1 MKETAMPFYPS
12 WAVYIDDAA
21 KGKATEPMSKV
32 DAKWAIEDISEM
44 ATDRREALMKVEA
57 QERSPEE
64 VRRMAADIITEH
76 IQVESHSPHGVA
88 NPCACG
94 WGVWGA
100 MHSDHVVAKLVEAG
114 LLP

>member
-12 WAVYIDDAA
+12 WIVYIDNAA
-21 KGKATEPMSKV
+21 KGKATEAMSKV
-32 DAKWAIEDISEM
+32 DAKWAIEDISKMLAE
-44 ATDRREALMKVEA
+44 RREALVKVEA

-64 VRRMAADIITEH
+64 VRRMAADIIVEH
-76 IQVESHSPHGVA
+76 VTVPGTGAIA

-94 WGVWGA
+94 WGVWGE
-100 MHSDHVVAKLVEAG
+100 MQSDHVVAKLVEAG